1 MAKNRPQTIES
12 ATADAVLERIKAI
25 TIGGVEYLI
34 APPTLATLILVSE
47 EVSYLP
53 KVVFDEDNAVNDA
66 LREARHYR
74 GLADIAAILILGA
87 QRLVAEE
94 DIAVEEIVTTKWL
107 GIIPRK
113 RKVVTTRKVKV
124 DMKKRIAE
132 AMMNVEISELSSA
145 VATMLSM
152 MQADHFFAL
161 ATFLTSI
168 NLTKPT
174 KVAKTQKTTVSGQ

>member
-1 MAKNRPQTIES
+1 MTKKRPQTIES
-12 ATADAVLERIKAI
+12 LTADAVLERHTAI
-25 TIGGVEYLI
+25 TIGGVEYI
-34 APPTLATLILVSE
+34 VAPPTLATLILVSE

-53 KVVFDEDNAVNDA
+53 NITFDKEATVADA
-66 LREARHYR
+66 LRDARFFR

-87 QRLVAEE
+87 QRLV
-94 DIAVEEIVTTKWL
+94 VEEEQTYKLW

-113 RKVVTTRKVKV
+113 RKVKV

-132 AMMNVEISELSSA
+132 AMMNVRMSELSKA

-152 MQADHFFAL
+152 LETEHFFAL
-161 ATFLTSI
+161 ATFLTNI

-174 KVAKTQKTTVSGQ
+174 KVAKTTVCGQ

>member
-1 MAKNRPQTIES
+1 MTKNRPTTIES
-12 ATADAVLERIKAI
+12 ATADAVLERVKAI
-25 TIGGVEYLI
+25 AIGGVEYLV

-53 KVVFDEDNAVNDA
+53 KVEFNEDNALNDA

-87 QRLVAEE
+87 QRLTQEE
-94 DIAVEEIVTTKWL
+94 NITAEEIVTTKWL

-113 RKVVTTRKVKV
+113 RKVAVTRKVKV

-132 AMMNVEISELSSA
+132 AMMNVEISELSTA
-145 VATMLSM
+145 VATLLSM

-174 KVAKTQKTTVSGQ
+174 KVAKTQRTIASGR

>member
-1 MAKNRPQTIES
+1 MTKNRPQTIES
-12 ATADAVLERIKAI
+12 ATADAILERVKAI

-53 KVVFDEDNAVNDA
+53 QHNFNEAHALTDA
-66 LREARHYR
+66 IREARYYR

-87 QRLVAEE
+87 QRLE
-94 DIAVEEIVTTKWL
+94 VEEEQEVDEVVTTKWL

-113 RKVVTTRKVKV
+113 RVVRAKRMVKV
-124 DMKKRIAE
+124 DMQKRIAD
-132 AMMNVEISELSSA
+132 AMLNVELSELATA
-145 VATMLSM
+145 VSQMLGM
-152 MQADHFFAL
+152 LQTEHFFAI

-174 KVAKTQKTTVSGQ
+174 KVAKTTASGR

>member
-12 ATADAVLERIKAI
+12 ATADAVLERVKAI

-53 KVVFDEDNAVNDA
+53 KVEFNEDNAINDA

-87 QRLVAEE
+87 QRLTTEKEITTEE
-94 DIAVEEIVTTKWL
+94 VVTTKWL

-113 RKVVTTRKVKV
+113 RKATVTRKVKV
-124 DMKKRIAE
+124 DMKKHIAE
-132 AMMNVEISELSSA
+132 AMMNVELSELSTA
-145 VATMLSM
+145 VATLLSM

-174 KVAKTQKTTVSGQ
+174 KVAKTQRTIASGR

>member
-12 ATADAVLERIKAI
+12 ATADAVLERVKAI

-53 KVVFDEDNAVNDA
+53 KVEFNEDNAINDA

-87 QRLVAEE
+87 QRLTTEKEITTEE
-94 DIAVEEIVTTKWL
+94 VVTTKWL

-113 RKVVTTRKVKV
+113 RKTSVTRKVKV
-124 DMKKRIAE
+124 DMKKHIAE
-132 AMMNVEISELSSA
+132 AMMNVELSELSTA
-145 VATMLSM
+145 VATLLSM

-161 ATFLTSI
+161 ATFLTSV

-174 KVAKTQKTTVSGQ
+174 KVAKTQKTIASGR